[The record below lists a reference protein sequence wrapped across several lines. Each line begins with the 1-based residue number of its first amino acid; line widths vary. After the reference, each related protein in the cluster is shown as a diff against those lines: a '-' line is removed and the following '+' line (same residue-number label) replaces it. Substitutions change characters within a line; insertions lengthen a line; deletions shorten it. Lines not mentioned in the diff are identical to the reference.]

1 MGSLKEMLVGG
12 SNQPCIKMASL
23 LMKSANDAHIT
34 HLMQPD
40 KTLALHNAMATYYD
54 NIVGLMDTLVETS
67 MGIYPASDI
76 VVEKSCKIDNPIT
89 YFKNLYSS
97 IDNLRNSVKETFLQS
112 QIDTILQEISH
123 TIYRLTY
130 IIN

>member
-1 MGSLKEMLVGG
+1 
-12 SNQPCIKMASL
+12 
-23 LMKSANDAHIT
+23 
-34 HLMQPD
+34 
-40 KTLALHNAMATYYD
+40 
-54 NIVGLMDTLVETS
+54 

-89 YFKNLYSS
+89 YFKSLYSS
-97 IDNLRNSVKETFLQS
+97 IDNLRNSVKETFLQN

-130 IIN
+130 ITS